1 MKNRL
6 KQFGCTL
13 LVLAL
18 LTLACSKEDEAPVA
32 NNTYTTTKTIVYKQ
46 VSGVDPNLLSLD
58 VYHFENTSIKKP
70 VVVYVHGGAWAI
82 GDKANSIDNKRNLFE
97 SVNYVFVSVNYR
109 LSPANEE
116 LAADRIKFPVHNN
129 DVADAVKWIFDNIG
143 TYGGDA
149 NNIVLLG
156 HSAGAHLVS
165 LTGLSQQF
173 LPARGI
179 ALTQLK
185 GVASIDTEGYDVE
198 AQVNDNNLTYINAFG
213 TNVNDLVAASPVQQ
227 IDNTKDYPP
236 FFVAKRGSVTR
247 INIAENFIET
257 LTAAGVSVSTIT
269 ASQYDHEGI
278 NDAIGAPGETA
289 VTEPLLEFF
298 ESCFNN

>member
-1 MKNRL
+1 MKT
-6 KQFGCTL
+6 KISL
-13 LVLAL
+13 LILFFIIILNVS
-18 LTLACSKEDEAPVA
+18 CSKEEDSLFED
-32 NNTYTTTKTIVYKQ
+32 TQYTTTKTIAYKQ
-46 VSGVDPNLLSLD
+46 ISGVDPNLLSLD
-58 VYHFENTSIKKP
+58 VYHYENAIVKRP
-70 VVVYVHGGAWAI
+70 VVVYVHGGGWAI

-149 NNIVLLG
+149 NKIVLLG

-165 LTGLSQQF
+165 LTGLSEQF
-173 LPARGI
+173 LPERGL

-198 AQVNDNNLTYINAFG
+198 AQVNDNNITYINAFG

-227 IDNTKDYPP
+227 IDDTKNYPP

-257 LTAAGVSVSTIT
+257 LTAAGVSVSSIT

-289 VTEPLLEFF
+289 VTEPLLQFF
-298 ESCFNN
+298 EACFSN

>member
-1 MKNRL
+1 MKTINSIL
-6 KQFGCTL
+6 ILFFVSG
-13 LVLAL
+13 
-18 LTLACSKEDEAPVA
+18 LTLSCSKEEQSPPI
-32 NNTYTTTKTIVYKQ
+32 NSKYTPTKTIVYKQ

-58 VYHFENTSIKKP
+58 VYHFEKTIVKRP
-70 VVVYVHGGAWAI
+70 VVVYVHGGGWAV

-97 SVNYVFVSVNYR
+97 SINYVFVSVNYR
-109 LSPANEE
+109 LSPNNNI
-116 LAADRIKFPVHNN
+116 LSDYRIKFPVHNN

-198 AQVNDNNLTYINAFG
+198 AQVNDNNITYINAFG
-213 TNVNDLVAASPVQQ
+213 TNVNDLVDASPVQQ
-227 IDNTKDYPP
+227 IDNTKNYPP

-257 LTAAGVSVSTIT
+257 LTAAGVSVSTVT

-289 VTEPLLEFF
+289 VTEPLLEFL
-298 ESCFNN
+298 ESCFADN

>member
-1 MKNRL
+1 MKILVR
-6 KQFGCTL
+6 KIIHTL
-13 LVLAL
+13 VFLIWITA
-18 LTLACSKEDEAPVA
+18 ACSTEEEALVIA
-32 NNTYTTTKTIVYKQ
+32 NQYTTTKTIAYKQ
-46 VSGVDPNLLSLD
+46 ISGVDPNLLSLD

-70 VVVYVHGGAWAI
+70 VVVYVHGGAWAL

-116 LAADRIKFPVHNN
+116 LAANRIKFPVHNN

-149 NNIVLLG
+149 NKIVLLG

-198 AQVNDNNLTYINAFG
+198 AQVNDNNITYINAFG

-227 IDNTKDYPP
+227 IDNTKNYPP

-247 INIAENFIET
+247 INIANNFIQA
-257 LTAAGVSVSTIT
+257 LTNAGVQVTTIT

-289 VTEPLLEFF
+289 VTEPLLQFF
-298 ESCFNN
+298 ESCFSR